1 MRWGLDSQKADW
13 HQRNSEKNSFNDSL
27 LAMSSD
33 VKENFDFRCELI
45 VIILNKFVMTANW
58 NIQNRKMV
66 DNFLR
71 LLSYITWEV
80 NSCRLTCVSD
90 KLMVLA
96 SSFRSAPT
104 TYWFFSNACSNFS
117 SWLGLKAVRILFGF
131 RNGSKNSGKWGPRII
146 RRNIIY
152 YIGNS
157 NKKVVFIYVLR
168 WLINQQQQPGRH
180 SSSPFFPTK
189 PIL

>member
-1 MRWGLDSQKADW
+1 M
-13 HQRNSEKNSFNDSL
+13 KN
-27 LAMSSD
+27 
-33 VKENFDFRCELI
+33 
-45 VIILNKFVMTANW
+45 
-58 NIQNRKMV
+58 
-66 DNFLR
+66 NFLR
-71 LLSYITWEV
+71 LLTLF
-80 NSCRLTCVSD
+80 NMGSCLLTCVSD
-90 KLMVLA
+90 KLRVLA

-168 WLINQQQQPGRH
+168 WLINQRCSNRAQYSAAP
-180 SSSPFFPTK
+180 PFFLLSQFYNWTW
-189 PIL
+189 PIKAAVGQENGLQTVLNHGPFHL